1 MWLMEEGD
9 RDARQPSVSAAST
22 DAVGQETH
30 LGAKRRAGWNWCE
43 NLMLEVEDIA

>member
-1 MWLMEEGD
+1 MWLIEEGD

-30 LGAKRRAGWNWCE
+30 LGPREEQAGT
-43 NLMLEVEDIA
+43 EVKI